1 MREGV
6 TIVNP
11 EATYIDEDVAVG
23 SDTVIEPGVSLLGAT
38 RVGRSCTLRSGS
50 SITDSTLGYRVTV
63 RQNCVIA
70 SSEIASDVV
79 LGPFAHLR
87 DGAIIEEEA
96 RIGNFVEV
104 KKSRVG
110 RGSKA
115 LHLTYLGDATL
126 GDKVNVGAGTVT
138 CNYDGEKKSPT
149 HIEPGV
155 FVGSGTMLV
164 APLRVGRNSYI
175 AAGSTITEDVPQDSL
190 ALGRARQ
197 IVKEGWARKREPIKP
212 AVTII
217 VREVGAVTV
226 LDVGGRL
233 TLGEPV
239 TRLNQA
245 LRSAFDSGVLNL
257 LINLAKLVYIDS
269 AGMGALVSALKT
281 SQASG
286 KRLKLSA
293 IPQKVRVLLET
304 ANLDRV
310 FEIHPDEAQALASL
324 GEKPP
329 A

>member
-1 MREGV
+1 
-6 TIVNP
+6 
-11 EATYIDEDVAVG
+11 IDA
-23 SDTVIEPGVSLLGAT
+23 DTRIEPFCHLEEADI
-38 RVGRSCTLRSGS
+38 GRSCRIGPYARLRPGAR
-50 SITDSTLGYRVTV
+50 L
-63 RQNCVIA
+63 A
-70 SSEIASDVV
+70 EDVHV
-79 LGPFAHLR
+79 
-87 DGAIIEEEA
+87 
-96 RIGNFVEV
+96 GNFVEV
-104 KKSRVG
+104 KASTIG
-110 RGSKA
+110 AGSKA
-115 LHLTYLGDATL
+115 NHLAYIGDSEV
-126 GDKVNVGAGTVT
+126 GRNVNVGAGTIT